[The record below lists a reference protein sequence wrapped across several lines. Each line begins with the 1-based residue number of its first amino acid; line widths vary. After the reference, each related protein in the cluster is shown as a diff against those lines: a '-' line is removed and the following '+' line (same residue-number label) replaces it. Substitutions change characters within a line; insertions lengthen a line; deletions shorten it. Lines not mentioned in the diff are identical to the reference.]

1 MVAFEEF
8 GIVSALA
15 PAMYRVRGVF
25 RARAG
30 LPRHGPPP
38 PLEMQRRIHWL
49 NRRQECSA
57 TFSCAE
63 EVQRAE
69 TSFSQLQEVVEGSIS
84 LE

>member
-38 PLEMQRRIHWL
+38 LEMQRQIYWL
-49 NRRQECSA
+49 NRRRECSA
-57 TFSCAE
+57 TFSFAE
-63 EVQRAE
+63 EVRRAE
-69 TSFSQLQEVVEGSIS
+69 ISFSQLQEVAEGSIS
-84 LE
+84 PE